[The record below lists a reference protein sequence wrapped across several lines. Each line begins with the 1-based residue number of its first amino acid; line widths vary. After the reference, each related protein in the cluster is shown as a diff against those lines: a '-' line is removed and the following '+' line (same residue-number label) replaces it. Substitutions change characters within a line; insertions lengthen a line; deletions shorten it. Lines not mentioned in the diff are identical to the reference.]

1 MTDKLKGSERVEK
14 TFVYITALIK
24 DCRKSL
30 TTKFEREYKGLPFD
44 SVEPV
49 IRKEVDAWFSFRD
62 SNIVL
67 NHDESVASKPG
78 ELHVTYLGS
87 TKEVGF
93 AIHINS
99 TFTLAGSSD
108 KSPAYI
114 KSLNLSVEKR
124 EIDKK

>member
-1 MTDKLKGSERVEK
+1 VTDKLKRSERIK
-14 TFVYITALIK
+14 KKLVYISSLTK
-24 DCRKSL
+24 ECRKFL

-44 SVEPV
+44 SIEPI
-49 IRKEVDAWFSFRD
+49 IRKEIDSWFSFRD

-67 NHDESVASKPG
+67 NHDESVVSKPG

-87 TKEVGF
+87 TKETGF

-99 TFTLAGSSD
+99 TFTLAGSSV

-114 KSLNLSVEKR
+114 KSLNLSVDKR
-124 EIDKK
+124 ESEKK